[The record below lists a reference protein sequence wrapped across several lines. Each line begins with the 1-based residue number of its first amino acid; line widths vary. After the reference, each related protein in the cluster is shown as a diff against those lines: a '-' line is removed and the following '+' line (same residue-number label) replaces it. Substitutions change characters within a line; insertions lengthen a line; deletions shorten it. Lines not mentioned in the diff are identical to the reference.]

1 KITRPPFVRGRGI
14 DLLFDKAA
22 TIAKEIGFNL
32 KRAPRVGG
40 GSDGNFTVA
49 MGIPTLDGLGV
60 DGDGAHTNHE
70 YMLFSSIEPRTRL
83 LQGLM
88 EQLEERAQC
97 DAAGMSRAIPIRAR
111 VRDDAPIG

>member
-1 KITRPPFVRGRGI
+1 MEAKIRALKASRPEIETTVTGKITRPSFLRGAGV

-22 TIAKEIGFNL
+22 AIAKEIGFKL
-32 KRAPRVGG
+32 ESAPLVGG

-60 DGDGAHTNHE
+60 DGAGAHTNDE

-88 EQLEERAQC
+88 ERLE
-97 DAAGMSRAIPIRAR
+97 
-111 VRDDAPIG
+111 